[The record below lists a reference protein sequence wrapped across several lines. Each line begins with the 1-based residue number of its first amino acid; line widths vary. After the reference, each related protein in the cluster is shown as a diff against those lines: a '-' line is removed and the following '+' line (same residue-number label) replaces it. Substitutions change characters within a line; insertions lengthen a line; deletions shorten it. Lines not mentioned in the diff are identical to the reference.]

1 MKFRIAVEFES
12 TGSLAT
18 FLFQRLFAVN
28 GKNPFKLPPCPV
40 LIALH
45 ALGVVPPPPPPPP
58 PPELCA
64 FTVTLIV
71 AVVLSPV
78 FGLFTLT
85 AYVPAVASVPVAVS
99 CVDETNV

>member
-1 MKFRIAVEFES
+1 MKFRIADEFES

-28 GKNPFKLPPCPV
+28 GKKPFRLPPCPV

-58 PPELCA
+58 PPPELCA
-64 FTVTLIV
+64 VTVTLIV
-71 AVVLSPV
+71 AVVLSPG

-99 CVDETNV
+99 CVDET